1 MLSRF
6 FIYRPVLATVVAF
19 ITILMG
25 FLCVPNLEIA
35 RFPNIAPPSVRL
47 TLRYNGASA
56 ITIENSVVQVVEQQ
70 MSGLDGLLY
79 FSSRSTSE
87 GDANISFSFD
97 PSIDPDVAQMQI
109 QNRLQN
115 IMSRLPQAVQDN
127 GVSVRKVSEDTLQ
140 RIAFYCV
147 DGSMSQEDISDFVVS
162 VLQDQLSRINGVGSV
177 SVFGSAFAV
186 RIWLN
191 LDKMASY
198 KLNPPDVVNA
208 LSSQNRQI
216 SSGQLGALPNDYDEP
231 INITIKSREML
242 SSIEDFEKVV
252 LKSYENGATVFLKDV
267 ARIEFGRESYTFS
280 GNYNGYPVTAVS
292 IDLTD
297 GANAV
302 ETAQR
307 IEDFL
312 ESVSHNLPEG
322 LKYAI
327 PYDTVPFVTASL
339 HEVLKTLAEALL
351 LVALVI
357 LLFLRDI
364 RATLIV
370 CLTIPIVISAT
381 FSVLYLLGYSINTLT
396 LFGIVLSIGL
406 LVDDAIV
413 VVENINRLMVEQG
426 LSPKDAAL
434 KSMSEI
440 SSALFGVGL
449 VIAAV
454 FIPMGFFSG
463 ATGKIYRQ
471 FSVSIV
477 SAMLFSIAV
486 ALIITPSW
494 CAKYLKKPVQ
504 RDFQSSLP
512 LNKLD
517 LGVRLLE
524 KGREKFLVYVAYLLK
539 HLRLCFLVSLAFAV
553 LSIGLVKVI
562 PSSFLPT
569 EDQGILFANITMPA
583 GASQKQT
590 KAVANEVQSYF
601 EENEK
606 DNIDGVMASLGF
618 SGGGSR
624 GQSVASVFVKLK
636 NWDDR
641 PGEENT
647 AMSIKDR
654 AYAHFKNHDSARINV
669 VLPSGVR
676 GMGPSAG
683 FSIQV
688 QNIMGV
694 DRDTF
699 VKDVNEIVATANQ
712 SGVIT
717 NVRSDSMPDSPQL
730 IMSFND
736 SMALSHHLSPEVIN
750 NNISV
755 AWAGK
760 YVNDFL
766 DRGRIKRVYVQADAK
781 YRTSLSDLFKMN
793 LVNSQDQL
801 VPLNSVAKA
810 RFDYGPVQSQRFNG
824 ISSIPI
830 SGDPVKGVS
839 SGQAMDMIAK
849 IVSEHPNNYA
859 YAWQGQSFQEKLLGA
874 QSSKLFFLSALIVF
888 LILAALYE
896 SWTIPVSVIFI
907 IPFGILGALL
917 FVFMRSLVNDVYLQ
931 IGLLTSGALACKNAI
946 LLIEYAHKFNLKG
959 LSLMKSAQKAAL
971 IRFRPIVMT
980 SVAFLLGVFPLMFAT
995 GAGAASQI
1003 SIGTAIVGG
1012 TFFATFI
1019 GVSFIPGF
1027 FVMVSYVFL
1036 FRKKKSRKIS
1046 T

>member
-109 QNRLQN
+109 QNRLEN

-147 DGSMSQEDISDFVVS
+147 DGSMTQEDISDFVVS

-198 KLNPPDVVNA
+198 KLNPQDVVNA
-208 LSSQNRQI
+208 LNSQNRQI

-312 ESVSHNLPEG
+312 ESVRHNLPEG
-322 LKYAI
+322 LQYAI

-339 HEVLKTLAEALL
+339 HEVLKTLCEALF

-413 VVENINRLMVEQG
+413 VVENINRLMVEQD
-426 LSPKDAAL
+426 LSPKEAAL

-477 SAMLFSIAV
+477 SAMLFSIGVAV
-486 ALIITPSW
+486 IITPSW
-494 CAKYLKKPVQ
+494 CAKYLKKPK
-504 RDFQSSLP
+504 RRINHIGHKKSDI
-512 LNKLD
+512 
-517 LGVRLLE
+517 GVRLLDLS
-524 KGREKFLVYVAYLLK
+524 REKFIVYVDYLLK
-539 HLRLCFLVSLAFAV
+539 HLKLCFAVSVVLGV
-553 LSIGLVKVI
+553 LSLGLAKII

-590 KAVANEVQSYF
+590 RAVANEVQTYF

-606 DNIDGVMASLGF
+606 DNIEGIMASLGF

-624 GQSVASVFVKLK
+624 GQSVASVYVKLK

-641 PGEENT
+641 PGDKNT

-688 QNIMGV
+688 QNIMGI

-699 VKDVNEIVATANQ
+699 VKDINDIVATANQ

-736 SMALSHHLSPEVIN
+736 SMAISHHLSPEVIN
-750 NNISV
+750 NNVSV

-830 SGDPVKGVS
+830 SGDPVKGIS
-839 SGQAMDMIAK
+839 SGQAMDAIAK

-874 QSSKLFFLSALIVF
+874 QSTKLFFLSALIVF

-917 FVFMRSLVNDVYLQ
+917 FVFLRSLVNDVYLQ

-946 LLIEYAHKFNLKG
+946 LLIEYAHKFNLRG
-959 LSLMKSAQKAAL
+959 LSLIKSAKKAAL

-1012 TFFATFI
+1012 TLCATFV

-1027 FVMVSYVFL
+1027 FVMVSSIFL
-1036 FRKKKSRKIS
+1036 IRKWRLRHKK
-1046 T
+1046 

>member
-191 LDKMASY
+191 LDKLASY
-198 KLNPPDVVNA
+198 KLNPQDVVNA

-252 LKSYENGATVFLKDV
+252 LKSYENGATVYLKDV

-312 ESVSHNLPEG
+312 ESVRHNLPEG
-322 LKYAI
+322 LQYAI

-339 HEVLKTLAEALL
+339 HEVLKTLCEALL

-357 LLFLRDI
+357 LIFLRDL

-413 VVENINRLMVEQG
+413 VVENINRLMVEQD

-486 ALIITPSW
+486 AVIITPSW
-494 CAKYLKKPVQ
+494 CARYLKKPLRRVNLIGH
-504 RDFQSSLP
+504 RKSDI
-512 LNKLD
+512 
-517 LGVRLLE
+517 GVRLLE
-524 KGREKFLVYVAYLLK
+524 LSREKFLIYVDYLLK
-539 HLRLCFLVSLAFAV
+539 HLKLCFMVSVFLG
-553 LSIGLVKVI
+553 LISIGLAKII

-590 KAVANEVQSYF
+590 REVANEVQSYF

-606 DNIDGVMASLGF
+606 DNIEGIMASLGF

-624 GQSVASVFVKLK
+624 GQSVASVYVKLK
-636 NWDDR
+636 KWDDR
-641 PGEENT
+641 PGDENT

-654 AYAHFKNHDSARINV
+654 AYAHFKNHESARINV

-683 FSIQV
+683 FSIQI
-688 QNIMGV
+688 QNIMGI

-699 VKDVNEIVATANQ
+699 VKDINEIVTTANQ

-736 SMALSHHLSPEVIN
+736 SMAISHHLSPEVIN
-750 NNISV
+750 NNVSV

-830 SGDPVKGVS
+830 SGDPVKGIS
-839 SGQAMDMIAK
+839 SGQAMDAIAK
-849 IVSEHPNNYA
+849 IVSDHPNNYA

-874 QSSKLFFLSALIVF
+874 QSTKLFFLSALIVF

-917 FVFMRSLVNDVYLQ
+917 FVFIRSLVNDVYLQ

-946 LLIEYAHKFNLKG
+946 LLIEYAHKFNLRG
-959 LSLMKSAQKAAL
+959 LSLIKSAKKAAS

-1012 TFFATFI
+1012 TLFATFV

-1027 FVMVSYVFL
+1027 FVMVSSLFL
-1036 FRKKKSRKIS
+1036 IRKWRLRKRKS
-1046 T
+1046 

>member
-25 FLCVPNLEIA
+25 FLCVPKLEIA

-191 LDKMASY
+191 LDKLASY
-198 KLNPPDVVNA
+198 KLNPQDVVNA

-252 LKSYENGATVFLKDV
+252 LKSYENGATVYLKDV

-312 ESVSHNLPEG
+312 ESVRHNLPEG
-322 LKYAI
+322 LQYAI

-339 HEVLKTLAEALL
+339 HEVLKTLCEALL

-357 LLFLRDI
+357 LMFLRDL

-413 VVENINRLMVEQG
+413 VVENINRLMVEQD

-494 CAKYLKKPVQ
+494 CARYLKKPLRRVNLIGH
-504 RDFQSSLP
+504 RKSDI
-512 LNKLD
+512 
-517 LGVRLLE
+517 GVRLLE
-524 KGREKFLVYVAYLLK
+524 LSREKFLIYVDYLLK
-539 HLRLCFLVSLAFAV
+539 HLKLCFMVSVV
-553 LSIGLVKVI
+553 LGLISIGLAKII

-590 KAVANEVQSYF
+590 REVANEVQSYF

-606 DNIDGVMASLGF
+606 DNIEGIMASLGF

-624 GQSVASVFVKLK
+624 GQSVASVYVKLK
-636 NWDDR
+636 KWDDR
-641 PGEENT
+641 PGDENT

-654 AYAHFKNHDSARINV
+654 AYAHFKNHESARINV

-683 FSIQV
+683 FSIQI
-688 QNIMGV
+688 QNIMGI

-699 VKDVNEIVATANQ
+699 VKDINEIVTTANQ

-736 SMALSHHLSPEVIN
+736 SMAISHHLSPEVIN
-750 NNISV
+750 NNVSV

-830 SGDPVKGVS
+830 SGDPVKGIS
-839 SGQAMDMIAK
+839 SGQAMDAIAK
-849 IVSEHPNNYA
+849 IVSDHPNNYA

-874 QSSKLFFLSALIVF
+874 QSTKLFFLSALIVF

-917 FVFMRSLVNDVYLQ
+917 FVFIRSLVNDVYLQ

-946 LLIEYAHKFNLKG
+946 LLIEYAHKFNLRG
-959 LSLMKSAQKAAL
+959 LSLIKSAKKAAS

-1012 TFFATFI
+1012 TLFATFV

-1027 FVMVSYVFL
+1027 FVMVSSLFL
-1036 FRKKKSRKIS
+1036 IRKWRLRKRKS
-1046 T
+1046 